1 MLILVPSTSSRSL
14 WGMVIRLK
22 KYCSKVTSLL
32 MRPGSQLQSI
42 QCGGSSFPLD
52 IFGFPSFLYVYG
64 ARPYYQSFL
73 EGHFD
78 HYDLYLICA
87 QLVRGGIPPRIA
99 FPFVSCPLSLEF
111 EPFITIWLSP
121 NYSYSRPRPKTP
133 QAEIVI
139 NIQHFSSS
147 SLYLTELLLHTY
159 SIATFLKKKKKKSKD
174 NIFELSKLLYKLI
187 INNFEVAEK
196 LLISTSV
203 ILPLHD

>member
-1 MLILVPSTSSRSL
+1 MLIFVPSVSSRSL
-14 WGMVIRLK
+14 WRTVIRLK

-64 ARPYYQSFL
+64 ARPDYQSFL

-99 FPFVSCPLSLEF
+99 FTFVSCPLSLEF
-111 EPFITIWLSP
+111 EPFITIWSSS
-121 NYSYSRPRPKTP
+121 NYSCSRLRPKTQLQTP
-133 QAEIVI
+133 QQPIMVFFFISKSAM
-139 NIQHFSSS
+139 
-147 SLYLTELLLHTY
+147 
-159 SIATFLKKKKKKSKD
+159 LKKKNIRSVSKKDTNKFL
-174 NIFELSKLLYKLI
+174 FE
-187 INNFEVAEK
+187 EK
-196 LLISTSV
+196 FRFTSNEDANPF
-203 ILPLHD
+203 LF